1 MDDPIAVLPVGE
13 PPGFPQCPKCPY
25 RLMGPAWICV
35 NCASKT
41 LEAIAPRACP
51 ICSQRLEDASP
62 CRNALCRDRN
72 RRIERIDAIA
82 YHSGPLQEKIQSYKY
97 DGKVG
102 CVELIVTS

>member
-1 MDDPIAVLPVGE
+1 
-13 PPGFPQCPKCPY
+13 
-25 RLMGPAWICV
+25 
-35 NCASKT
+35 
-41 LEAIAPRACP
+41 
-51 ICSQRLEDASP
+51 
-62 CRNALCRDRN
+62 LCRDRN